1 MLGSE
6 PSALP
11 LGDSPELRITAS
23 QNLHGMPI
31 LSLNHKTTQFII
43 GTNSHLLYMAG
54 EVGIEPTNAEI
65 KTQCLTT
72 WRLPRIT
79 NYCFAKSC
87 MGCRSNPCTT
97 KPHISIGTRASAIR
111 AADSVTNAAN
121 TQAPE
126 PVIAT
131 IVALSSR
138 LSHSR

>member
-11 LGDSPELRITAS
+11 LGDSPELRITVS
-23 QNLHGMPI
+23 QNLAWDADPI
-31 LSLNHKTTQFII
+31 PAPQNHSI
-43 GTNSHLLYMAG
+43 SPLVYMAG

-79 NYCFAKSC
+79 NYCLAKSC

-97 KPHISIGTRASAIR
+97 KPLISIGTCASAIR
-111 AADSVTNAAN
+111 ATDSVTNSAN
-121 TQAPE
+121 TQEPE

-131 IVALSSR
+131 IVALSSC